1 MPLSACLCLRGK
13 SKIGKKLARRQQN
26 VIDDKL
32 LLLRKKREEE
42 LEAQQVPPYIV
53 PRPER
58 AGGGLR
64 IRCLLS

>member
-1 MPLSACLCLRGK
+1 MARVLFYASSLYVTACPCLLDCLRGK

-42 LEAQQVPPYIV
+42 LEAQQVPP
-53 PRPER
+53 
-58 AGGGLR
+58 
-64 IRCLLS
+64 